1 MMKTIS
7 FALSLAALAIAMPMT
22 GAQAAKIKATKDQV
36 RSACNKAGGE
46 LLGVSEFGS
55 YGCDNGANGGGMI
68 LCNKN
73 SECETYTASRST
85 AQTRKWQAL
94 IGQRPVKRG

>member
-1 MMKTIS
+1 MMKTLSITLS
-7 FALSLAALAIAMPMT
+7 FALAALSMPVTM
-22 GAQAAKIKATKDQV
+22 AQAGKIKATKDQV

-46 LLGVSEFGS
+46 LLGISEYGS

-73 SECETYTASRST
+73 SECETYTASRSV
-85 AQTRKWQAL
+85 AQTKRWQAL

>member
-1 MMKTIS
+1 MKTLSLTLS
-7 FALSLAALAIAMPMT
+7 FALVALSMPVT
-22 GAQAAKIKATKDQV
+22 AAQAAKIKATKEQV

-46 LLGVSEFGS
+46 LLGISEFGS

-73 SECETYTASRST
+73 SECETYTASRSV
-85 AQTRKWQAL
+85 AQTKRWQAL

>member
-1 MMKTIS
+1 MKTLSITLS
-7 FALSLAALAIAMPMT
+7 FVLVALSLPIT
-22 GAQAAKIKATKDQV
+22 TAQAAKIKATKEQV

-46 LLGVSEFGS
+46 LLGISEYGS

-73 SECETYTASRST
+73 SECETYTASRSV

>member
-1 MMKTIS
+1 MKTIS
-7 FALSLAALAIAMPMT
+7 FALALTALAIAMPMT
-22 GAQAAKIKATKDQV
+22 GAQAGKIKATKDQV

-73 SECETYTASRST
+73 SECQTYSASRSI

-94 IGQRPVKRG
+94 IGQRPITTRG

>member
-1 MMKTIS
+1 MKTLSYTLSIALA
-7 FALSLAALAIAMPMT
+7 ALSLPMT
-22 GAQAAKIKATKDQV
+22 AAHADKIKATKEQV

-46 LLGVSEFGS
+46 LLGISEYGS

-73 SECETYTASRST
+73 SECETYTASRSV
-85 AQTRKWQAL
+85 AQTRRWQAL

>member
-1 MMKTIS
+1 MKTFS
-7 FALSLAALAIAMPMT
+7 LALSLAAATLAMPMT
-22 GAQAAKIKATKDQV
+22 AAHADKIKATKDQV

-46 LLGVSEFGS
+46 LLGISEFGS

-73 SECETYTASRST
+73 SECQTYTASRST
-85 AQTRKWQAL
+85 AQTRKWEAL
-94 IGQRPVKRG
+94 IKQRPVKRG

>member
-1 MMKTIS
+1 MKTIS
-7 FALSLAALAIAMPMT
+7 CALSLAALAIAMPMT

-46 LLGVSEFGS
+46 LLGISEFGS

-73 SECETYTASRST
+73 SECQTYSASRST

-94 IGQRPVKRG
+94 IGPRPITTRG

>member
-1 MMKTIS
+1 MKTLSITLS
-7 FALSLAALAIAMPMT
+7 FALAALSMPVTM
-22 GAQAAKIKATKDQV
+22 AQAGKIKATKDQV

-46 LLGVSEFGS
+46 LLGISEYGS

-73 SECETYTASRST
+73 SECETYTASRSV
-85 AQTRKWQAL
+85 AQTKRWQAL

>member
-1 MMKTIS
+1 MKTLSYTLSIALA
-7 FALSLAALAIAMPMT
+7 ALSLPITAAHA
-22 GAQAAKIKATKDQV
+22 GKIKATKDQV

-46 LLGVSEFGS
+46 LLGISEFGS

-73 SECETYTASRST
+73 SECETYTASRSV
-85 AQTRKWQAL
+85 AQTKRWQAL

>member
-1 MMKTIS
+1 MMKTLSITLS
-7 FALSLAALAIAMPMT
+7 FALVALSMPVTM
-22 GAQAAKIKATKDQV
+22 AQAGKIKATKDQV

-46 LLGVSEFGS
+46 LLGISEFGS

-73 SECETYTASRST
+73 SECETYTASRSV